1 MLENSVTAH
10 IGDHTLYIFIQQSA
24 LKLRSFLISH
34 PLDSDVQEDV
44 RTFPMYQCLR
54 KINPYAYYSLN
65 TQKQMQSDLR
75 NFGSLTF
82 FEQNI
87 DDIPE
92 VPEPIHSIDLPKAL
106 AEAEHMLD
114 TGSPEFNE
122 KTETILSVLYASDTV
137 PSWRCALHGDKH
149 KVFAALIVMMHEKS
163 LQLEVNEYNT
173 TDLRM
178 FGFSM
183 SFMHFLSKAE
193 ARFVLNVMMRTE
205 HKAIFCVSEGVMG
218 IMSNDHH

>member
-1 MLENSVTAH
+1 MS
-10 IGDHTLYIFIQQSA
+10 Y
-24 LKLRSFLISH
+24 

-44 RTFPMYQCLR
+44 RTFPMYQRLR

-75 NFGSLTF
+75 NYGSLTF
-82 FEQNI
+82 FEQDPDN
-87 DDIPE
+87 IPE
-92 VPEPIHSIDLPKAL
+92 PDETSHSIDLPKAL

-122 KTETILSVLYASDTV
+122 RTETILSLLYATDTV
-137 PSWRCALHGDKH
+137 PIRRCALHGDKH
-149 KVFAALIVMMHEKS
+149 KVFAAMIVLMHEQS

-173 TDLRM
+173 SYLRT
-178 FGFSM
+178 FGYSM

-193 ARFVLNVMMRTE
+193 ARFVLNVLMRTE
-205 HKAIFCVSEGVMG
+205 HKAIYCVSEGVVG
-218 IMSNDHH
+218 TLNYGHQ

>member
-1 MLENSVTAH
+1 MSYST
-10 IGDHTLYIFIQQSA
+10 DSYI
-24 LKLRSFLISH
+24 
-34 PLDSDVQEDV
+34 QEDTC
-44 RTFPMYQCLR
+44 TFLVYQRLR

-92 VPEPIHSIDLPKAL
+92 VSEPSHSIDLPQAL
-106 AEAEHMLD
+106 TDAEQMLD
-114 TGSPEFNE
+114 TGSPDFNE

-137 PSWRCALHGDKH
+137 PIRRCALHGDKH
-149 KVFAALIVMMHEKS
+149 KVFAALIVMMHEQS

-173 TDLRM
+173 TDLRS
-178 FGFSM
+178 FGYSM
-183 SFMHFLSKAE
+183 SFMQFLAKAD
-193 ARFVLNVMMRTE
+193 ARSVLNVMMRTK
-205 HKAIFCVSEGVMG
+205 HKAIYCVSQGIIGVL
-218 IMSNDHH
+218 SNGYH

>member
-1 MLENSVTAH
+1 MS
-10 IGDHTLYIFIQQSA
+10 Y
-24 LKLRSFLISH
+24 

-44 RTFPMYQCLR
+44 RTFPMYQRLR
-54 KINPYAYYSLN
+54 KINPYAYYSLQ

-92 VPEPIHSIDLPKAL
+92 VPEPTHSIELPKAL

-114 TGSPEFNE
+114 TGLPEFNE

-137 PSWRCALHGDKH
+137 SIRRCSLHGDKH
-149 KVFAALIVMMHEKS
+149 KVFASLIVMMHEQS

-173 TDLRM
+173 TDLRV
-178 FGFSM
+178 FGYSM

-205 HKAIFCVSEGVMG
+205 HNAIYCVSEGVVG
-218 IMSNDHH
+218 TLNNGHH